1 MVGPSEQPPG
11 PQVLRLGLGGLKPPP
26 SLHGVP
32 TLTLLWPGAS
42 LERGKL
48 RPREGPRQ
56 KYPDSQATICTPGP
70 ASYSRRKIQRG
81 RALAVLTAA
90 HKGHQ
95 GRGRGQSDPGRILE
109 GFKGEVV
116 SESGL

>member
-1 MVGPSEQPPG
+1 MALVGPSEQPPG

-70 ASYSRRKIQRG
+70 AAP
-81 RALAVLTAA
+81 ALSEV
-90 HKGHQ
+90 
-95 GRGRGQSDPGRILE
+95 
-109 GFKGEVV
+109 GEQVG
-116 SESGL
+116 SGEHRHP